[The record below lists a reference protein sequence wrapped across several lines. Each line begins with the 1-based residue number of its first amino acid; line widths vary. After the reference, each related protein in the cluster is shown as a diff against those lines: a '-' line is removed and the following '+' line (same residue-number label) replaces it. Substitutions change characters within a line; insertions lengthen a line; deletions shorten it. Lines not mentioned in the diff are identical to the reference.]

1 MKKLLLVSIS
11 SLAFS
16 ASAFG
21 ADLQS
26 ANKDASVSRVP
37 ESGLSL
43 GVGGDLNLT
52 TFGQQNFYWAGTSND
67 FSANGRPYSTGYA
80 QWTTRV
86 NLMPQV
92 RISPMGQINY
102 FHHFG
107 SSDWL
112 WGGKLTYSYLNTKG
126 AVSNVLIPQFG
137 EFTLSAE
144 GRRHDFSLTERF
156 FGTGYLQTYQ
166 TTVNNQFTL
175 TPYLGRSFTNGFIYA
190 GAGPSVSQVQTNLN
204 NLIGY
209 RNSGGAP
216 IDQTSFPARFQSSRW
231 SWGVAATAGVTY
243 FITQSL
249 YLDFAYTFSQT
260 FGKTSFLNAWYGAPG
275 PGGGTAW
282 GYIPAITSLAFNTQS
297 VNVSLNWLA
306 FHDDTPHAT
315 VSETREA
322 GGGWRG
328 LYAGFNLGAAWGA
341 NGSVGN
347 NWNADLVHGGLTNNL
362 AANGAGGGVIGGVQF
377 GYNHVL
383 TPLIVVGGEADF
395 QGSSLSSGSGS
406 GLQPLL
412 NVASLNSINYFAGW
426 QGGGVNIPFF
436 GSVRARGG
444 VTVIPDLLIYGT
456 GGFAYAGVQ
465 QTALMNSSVNLQPG
479 WTAGGG
485 VEWKFMPNWSVK
497 AEYLYAEVSENSGLS
512 NGLLVPVVKT
522 TSQTPWNTI
531 RGGLNYHFD
540 SRIVG
545 L

>member
-1 MKKLLLVSIS
+1 MKKLLLASIS
-11 SLAFS
+11 SFAVT

-21 ADLQS
+21 ADLDGAAKTTS
-26 ANKDASVSRVP
+26 ESRVP
-37 ESGLSL
+37 QSGFSL
-43 GVGGDLNLT
+43 GIGGDLNLT

-67 FSANGRPYSTGYA
+67 FSARGIPYSTGYA

-107 SSDWL
+107 SSEWL
-112 WGGKLTYSYLNTKG
+112 WGGKLTYAYLNTKG

-137 EFTLSAE
+137 EFTLSLP
-144 GRRHDFSLTERF
+144 GRPREVSERF

-175 TPYLGRSFTNGFIYA
+175 TPYFGRSFSNGFIYA

-231 SWGVAATAGVTY
+231 SWGIAATAGVTY
-243 FITQSL
+243 FLTRSL
-249 YLDFAYTFSQT
+249 YLDVAYTFSQT

-306 FHDDTPHAT
+306 FQDDTPRAT
-315 VSETREA
+315 VPETHEV
-322 GGGWRG
+322 GSGWRG
-328 LYAGFNLGAAWGA
+328 LYTGFNLGAAWGA

-347 NWNADLVHGGLTNNL
+347 NWNTDLVHGGFTNNL
-362 AANGAGGGVIGGVQF
+362 ATNGAGGGVIGGFQL
-377 GYNHVL
+377 GYNYVL
-383 TPLIVVGGEADF
+383 SPLFVVGAETDF

-412 NVASLNSINYFAGW
+412 NVSSLNSINYFAGW
-426 QGGGVNIPFF
+426 QGGGVNLPFF
-436 GSVRARGG
+436 GTLRARGG
-444 VTVIPDLLIYGT
+444 VTVIPDLLVYGT

-465 QTALMNSSVNLQPG
+465 QSALMNGSVTLQPG

-497 AEYLYAEVSENSGLS
+497 AEYLYTEVSS
-512 NGLLVPVVKT
+512 NGGGISNGFLVPVVKGP
-522 TSQTPWNTI
+522 SQTPWSTF
-531 RGGLNYHFD
+531 RGGLNYHFN
-540 SRIVG
+540 SGIAG